1 MNPTLWAL
9 AAVLA
14 ALWGASIG
22 SFVGVVADRVPRG
35 ESLGGRSHCV
45 CGQPILARDNLPIVG
60 YVARRGRARCCG
72 ARIPLR
78 FLGFELAG
86 AGIGVAVVG
95 GLVLAVG

>member
-1 MNPTLWAL
+1 MNSTIWAL
-9 AAVLA
+9 AGLLA

-22 SFVGVVADRVPRG
+22 SFVGVVADRLPRG

-60 YVARRGRARCCG
+60 YLTRRGRARCCD

-78 FLGFELAG
+78 FLGFELVG
-86 AGIGVAVVG
+86 A
-95 GLVLAVG
+95 AVGVGIMAMVALAIG